1 MDNFRKEYGKDILVV
16 DWRVPSLLKWCKDNK
31 AEHPGVVKK
40 VMTAITNSLMGDY
53 RDISTMEV
61 QNGVLVRM

>member
-16 DWRVPSLLKWCKDNK
+16 DWRVPSLLKWYKDNK
-31 AEHPGVVKK
+31 LEHPGVAKK

-53 RDISTMEV
+53 QDISTMEV